1 MGSPA
6 GVDDVLDADRVAA
19 YGYFEPK
26 AVAGLVRRARRGQA
40 TGFRENQAIVAVLS
54 TQLWH
59 QQFLEG
65 SAPAPLPA
73 EGADVLMNDATVLAD
88 R

>member
-1 MGSPA
+1 
-6 GVDDVLDADRVAA
+6 
-19 YGYFEPK
+19 
-26 AVAGLVRRARRGQA
+26 
-40 TGFRENQAIVAVLS
+40 VAVLS

-65 SAPAPLPA
+65 SLPEPLPA
-73 EGADVLMNDATVLAD
+73 DGADVLMNDATVLAD

>member
-1 MGSPA
+1 
-6 GVDDVLDADRVAA
+6 VRD
-19 YGYFEPK
+19 YGYFEPA
-26 AVAGLVRRARRGQA
+26 AVDGLARRARKGQA

-59 QQFLEG
+59 EQFLRGNAPKALPASGADIVMHEP
-65 SAPAPLPA
+65 APAH
-73 EGADVLMNDATVLAD
+73 